1 MGEFDLKKRLFSLL
15 LCFLIMITVLSTTAF
30 ATASVVVSAKDVPPN
45 QSSVLVP
52 VNIASDKH
60 LMGLKIT
67 VEYPHER
74 VVVNGV
80 TRGSV
85 TAKGNF
91 NTNFGAFDGEF
102 TILWNNTE
110 EVLADG
116 TLFVLTID
124 TTSVTAPCEI
134 KLSYSQPDTF
144 DGDYKDVALEC
155 KNILVAPE
163 KSSGENADTTANEP
177 TGEAP
182 VPEFDGSQVADS
194 VNNVLE
200 NNNYGT
206 IYDVENKEEFLEKV
220 NSNMGIILGVND
232 TFFSDFND
240 LISTYESYY
249 NDSFIFNV
257 VTGLDSS
264 EIQSAINAALDEN
277 GAKSLDNIKNK
288 SKFIA
293 TAEEK
298 FKEVMPD
305 IQKMSDYVSE
315 DVAFRTI
322 EELYNT
328 ASKTNDIFS
337 EDKESEKDVKKTDYK
352 YVYIILSVLL
362 LFVFVGILG
371 VIIMKK
377 IKKSKSENAE

>member
-1 MGEFDLKKRLFSLL
+1 MEEFDLKKRQFSLL
-15 LCFLIMITVLSTTAF
+15 LFVLIMITFLSTTAF
-30 ATASVVVSAKDVPPN
+30 AAASVVVSASDVPPN
-45 QSSVLVP
+45 QSSVLLP
-52 VNIASDKH
+52 VNIASDKY

-67 VEYPHER
+67 VEYPHEKI
-74 VVVNGV
+74 VVNGV

-91 NTNFGAFDGEF
+91 NTNFGASDGEF

-116 TLFVLTID
+116 TLFVLTVD
-124 TTSVTAPCEI
+124 TTGVTAPCEI

-155 KNILVAPE
+155 KNILVASE
-163 KSSGENADTTANEP
+163 KSSNENENTTATES
-177 TGEAP
+177 TGEAQ

-240 LISTYESYY
+240 LISAYESYY
-249 NDSFIFNV
+249 KDSFIFNV
-257 VTGLDSS
+257 VTGLNSS
-264 EIQSAINAALDEN
+264 EIQSAINTALDEN

-298 FKEVMPD
+298 FKEEMPD

-337 EDKESEKDVKKTDYK
+337 EDKESEKDLEKTDYK
-352 YVYIILSVLL
+352 YLYIFLSVLL
-362 LFVFVGILG
+362 LVIAGILG

-377 IKKSKSENAE
+377 TKKSKSENTK

>member
-1 MGEFDLKKRLFSLL
+1 MKKRLFSLL
-15 LCFLIMITVLSTTAF
+15 LFVLIMITFLSTTAF
-30 ATASVVVSAKDVPPN
+30 AAASVVVSASDVPPN
-45 QSSVLVP
+45 QSSVLLP
-52 VNIASDKH
+52 VNIASDKY

-67 VEYPHER
+67 VEYPHEKI
-74 VVVNGV
+74 VVNGV

-91 NTNFGAFDGEF
+91 NTNFGASDGEF

-116 TLFVLTID
+116 TLFVLTVD
-124 TTSVTAPCEI
+124 TTGVTAPCEI

-155 KNILVAPE
+155 KNILVASE
-163 KSSGENADTTANEP
+163 KSSNENENTTATES
-177 TGEAP
+177 TGEAQ

-240 LISTYESYY
+240 LISAYESYY
-249 NDSFIFNV
+249 KDSFIFNV
-257 VTGLDSS
+257 VTGLNSS
-264 EIQSAINAALDEN
+264 EIQSAINTALDEN

-298 FKEVMPD
+298 FKEEMPD

-337 EDKESEKDVKKTDYK
+337 EDKESEKDLEKTDYK
-352 YVYIILSVLL
+352 YLYIFLSVLL
-362 LFVFVGILG
+362 LVIAGILG

-377 IKKSKSENAE
+377 TKKSKSENTK

>member
-1 MGEFDLKKRLFSLL
+1 MEEFDLKKRLFSLL
-15 LCFLIMITVLSTTAF
+15 LFVLIMITFLSTTAF
-30 ATASVVVSAKDVPPN
+30 AAASVVVSASDVPPN
-45 QSSVLVP
+45 QSSVLLP
-52 VNIASDKH
+52 VNIASDKY

-67 VEYPHER
+67 VEYPHEKI
-74 VVVNGV
+74 VVNGV

-91 NTNFGAFDGEF
+91 NTNFGASDGEF

-116 TLFVLTID
+116 TLFVLTVD
-124 TTSVTAPCEI
+124 TTGVTAPCEI

-155 KNILVAPE
+155 KNILVASE
-163 KSSGENADTTANEP
+163 KSSNENENTTATES
-177 TGEAP
+177 TGEAQ

-240 LISTYESYY
+240 LISAYESYY
-249 NDSFIFNV
+249 KDSFIFNV
-257 VTGLDSS
+257 VTGLNSS
-264 EIQSAINAALDEN
+264 EIQSAINTALDEN

-298 FKEVMPD
+298 FKEEMPD

-337 EDKESEKDVKKTDYK
+337 EDKESEKDLEKTDYK
-352 YVYIILSVLL
+352 YLYIFLSVLL
-362 LFVFVGILG
+362 LVIAGILG

-377 IKKSKSENAE
+377 TKKSKSENTK